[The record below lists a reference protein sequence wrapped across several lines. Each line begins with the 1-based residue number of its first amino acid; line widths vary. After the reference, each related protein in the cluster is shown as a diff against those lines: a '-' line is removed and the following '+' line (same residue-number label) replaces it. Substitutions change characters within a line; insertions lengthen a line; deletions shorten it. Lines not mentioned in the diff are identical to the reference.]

1 MFPCRQG
8 DTLPESHSNKTSTAI
23 GMGLDTDQRRAE
35 PFGGG
40 ENSCVIIQPSV
51 NPAKRNVTAV
61 GRSYEG
67 RIVFFV
73 SMIAFTFWLNGQSK
87 KLDTPL
93 FRTNVARPG

>member
-1 MFPCRQG
+1 
-8 DTLPESHSNKTSTAI
+8 
-23 GMGLDTDQRRAE
+23 MGLDTDQRRAE

-40 ENSCVIIQPSV
+40 ENSCVIIQPSA
-51 NPAKRNVTAV
+51 NPANRNVTAV

-87 KLDTPL
+87 KPDTPL
-93 FRTNVARPG
+93 SGRTSRGQAEVKHHVKGSMPAM